1 MHEASRE
8 RTADFEKLKFDMD
21 KTLSEV
27 ALYIQSQVRGQK
39 A

>member
-8 RTADFEKLKFDMD
+8 RTADFETLKLNLD

-27 ALYIQSQVRGQK
+27 ALYVQSQVRGQK